1 MFEYGVVSVPVIV
14 LICYLM
20 AEAIKVLFHK
30 NSKMRELLPI
40 ISAFIG
46 CVLAIIIF
54 VFVPDLRLFNNILD
68 AIVVGIISGLGATG
82 SNQIFKQIKKLT
94 ENTTDLESG
103 SKDLKEL
110 TYNPD
115 EYLEIG
121 GKCEICISRNCSQCP
136 HLTKDEGGD

>member
-20 AEAIKVLFHK
+20 AETIKVLFHK
-30 NSKMRELLPI
+30 NSKIRELLPI

-121 GKCEICISRNCSQCP
+121 GKCEICISRNCPQCP

>member
-1 MFEYGVVSVPVIV
+1 MFEYGVVSVPVIA
-14 LICYLM
+14 LICYLVV
-20 AEAIKVLFHK
+20 EGIKIVFK
-30 NSKMRELLPI
+30 EKSKVKEILPI

-46 CVLAIIIF
+46 CMLAIIMYA
-54 VFVPDLRLFNNILD
+54 FVPEVKLFDNILD

-94 ENTTDLESG
+94 ENSNTSEDN
-103 SKDLKEL
+103 KEL
-110 TYNPD
+110 DEVTYNPD

-121 GKCEICISRNCSQCP
+121 GRCEICISRDCPQCP

>member
-20 AEAIKVLFHK
+20 AEAIKVLFYK
-30 NSKMRELLPI
+30 NSKVRELLPI

-54 VFVPDLRLFNNILD
+54 VFVPDLRLFNNVLD

-82 SNQIFKQIKKLT
+82 SNQIFKQIKKLI
-94 ENTTDLESG
+94 ENSNTSEDN
-103 SKDLKEL
+103 KEL
-110 TYNPD
+110 DEVTYNPD

-121 GKCEICISRNCSQCP
+121 GRCEICITRNCPQCP